1 MNRVFI
7 NLLTIFAITLVFIAP
22 PAQGRSIFSLV
33 ADGSPRVLTLD
44 DCFDVADVNNISMQQ
59 AKLGV
64 DLSLAGLYRA
74 DGQFDPSIQAGL
86 TGSESAGSANAA
98 NQTSSSGTTVYD
110 LGLKYLL
117 PTDNGSA
124 WNFTVDQSR
133 SNGSI
138 TSNGTSTSF
147 TTFGS
152 SIGLGYSLELLEGSD
167 TLVNRLAI
175 DQANIGVLRSQAQVN
190 DSARTLRNG
199 IFQAFFGAILA
210 TKQIDVDQASLDNA
224 QNLVLSTDARI
235 KAGQLAPY
243 ELLAAQAG
251 LAQREEALIT
261 AKTQLKTSID
271 ALKTL
276 IGLPI
281 TEDVTIDTSILQPIT
296 MSVYAHD
303 LFDLAQKNRPD
314 YFDIDL
320 QYRQAQL
327 SLRAAEDRVQ
337 PTLAWNT
344 TVGVSGKDKNYFD
357 TLGRMGDF
365 TWTTGLQYSLPLGG
379 NKIAEADLI
388 TAKLNIQQIDLTRTD
403 FLRNLMR
410 DISAAVDDFDNAV
423 QLIDIAS
430 QGLKVQEVKMESERA
445 RLALGLITSKDL
457 LQFDLDLANARLA
470 YESAMIDAFL
480 AVGKMEFLTGV
491 SMLDDVMVMHGAAPE
506 SYEQGASE

>member
-1 MNRVFI
+1 MKKIFI
-7 NLLTIFAITLVFIAP
+7 NLLTIFAIALVFITP
-22 PAQGRSIFSLV
+22 PAQGRSIFALV

-44 DCFDVADVNNISMQQ
+44 DCFDVANVNNIGMQK

-64 DLSLAGLYRA
+64 DLSLAGLIRA
-74 DGQFDPSIQAGL
+74 NGVFDPSIQAGL

-98 NQTSSSGTTVYD
+98 SQTSSSGTTVYD

-124 WNFTVDQSR
+124 WNFSLDQSR

-147 TTFGS
+147 STFGS
-152 SIGLGYSLELLEGSD
+152 SLGLGYSLELLEGGD
-167 TLVNRLAI
+167 TLVNRLSI
-175 DQANIGVLRSQAQVN
+175 DQANIGILRSQAQVN
-190 DSARTLRNG
+190 DAARSLRNG
-199 IFQAFFGAILA
+199 IVQAFFGAILA
-210 TKQIDVDQASLDNA
+210 DRQITVDQASLDNA
-224 QNLVLSTDARI
+224 QNLVMSTDARI
-235 KAGQLAPY
+235 KAGRLAPY

-251 LAQREEALIT
+251 LASREEALIN
-261 AKTQLKTSID
+261 AKSQLKTSIE

-281 TEDVTIDTSILQPIT
+281 TDEVTIDTSILQPIT
-296 MSVYAHD
+296 MTVNAED

-314 YFDIDL
+314 YIDIDL
-320 QYRQAQL
+320 QLRQARL

-357 TLGRMGDF
+357 TIGRMGDF

-379 NKIAEADLI
+379 NQIAEADLI
-388 TAKLNIQQIDLTRTD
+388 TTKLNIQQLELSKTD
-403 FLRNLMR
+403 FLRNLLR
-410 DISAAVDDFDNAV
+410 DIRAAVDDFNNAV
-423 QLIDIAS
+423 QLIDVAS
-430 QGLKVQEVKMESERA
+430 QGLKVQELKMESERA
-445 RLALGLITSKDL
+445 RLDLGLITSKDL

-470 YESAMIDAFL
+470 YESAMSNAFL

-491 SMLDDVMVMHGAAPE
+491 SMLDDVIVMHGAAPE
-506 SYEQGASE
+506 SYAQGAPE